1 VVKDHHGEL
10 HSSEGI
16 LVAEDV
22 KVPVDPGQDIFAG
35 GRVAEL
41 RRQMLWPVSKLKYLR
56 YTGFQTPGLVG
67 RLDTQVVSEGFGD
80 ALLPRRVKD
89 QLEAEIDRLMI
100 LELRA
105 TMRFGV

>member
-41 RRQMLWPVSKLKYLR
+41 RRQMLWP
-56 YTGFQTPGLVG
+56 
-67 RLDTQVVSEGFGD
+67 
-80 ALLPRRVKD
+80 
-89 QLEAEIDRLMI
+89 
-100 LELRA
+100 
-105 TMRFGV
+105 